1 MSIKAGQSEQQA
13 MNNTADSALRGH
25 VFNQDR
31 NGVNE
36 GMGYN
41 LKQLKILD
49 VLKNYAVTGN
59 KPN

>member
-1 MSIKAGQSEQQA
+1 MTLLESLRNFG
-13 MNNTADSALRGH
+13 NN
-25 VFNQDR
+25 
-31 NGVNE
+31 NE

-49 VLKNYAVTGN
+49 ALKNYAVTGN